1 MTVGGKNMFNEYI
14 IKENDTLAK
23 IARENNISLEELATA
38 NEWEDLELEVG
49 QKIIIPLASDRPF
62 LYYTIE
68 NGDTLYSI
76 ADAYG
81 IDATV
86 LAKLNRLD
94 PSQTLFAGGR
104 IIIPKEGYNVYITE
118 ENDTIKDILRKT
130 GKSFEELAQFNQTI
144 YLLPEQL
151 LFYKD

>member
-1 MTVGGKNMFNEYI
+1 MFNEYI
-14 IKENDTLAK
+14 IKENDTLSK

-38 NEWEDLELEVG
+38 NEWEDLQLEVG
-49 QKIIIPLASDRPF
+49 QKILIPRAGDRPF
-62 LYYTIE
+62 IYYTIE

-81 IDATV
+81 MDANV

-94 PSQTLFAGGR
+94 INQTLFAGGR

-118 ENDTIKDILRKT
+118 EKDTIKDILKKT
-130 GKSFEELAQFNQTI
+130 GKSFEELSNLNQTI
-144 YLLPEQL
+144 YILPEQL